1 MSGTEQPLVEVYGIG
16 KTYLP
21 SPPMMRVLLRSSIRE
36 PVVALQDVSFQVEA
50 GKICAIVGPNGAGK
64 STLFRLFTGLTTPTT
79 GTAKV
84 CGYDVA
90 KQSFNVR
97 RLIGFHAADERM
109 LLGRHSVRE
118 NLAFH
123 GRLQGLPKRSLKPRV
138 REVLELV
145 GLERAASRLAMALS
159 SGMKARLQLARALL
173 HKPRVLILDE
183 PTGSLDPVA
192 AYQFLEVIKRTV
204 AEQNIAALISSHRV
218 EEIEALPDHVLLLDQ
233 GKLIYNGNL
242 DSLRRHWEK
251 PGVQIGFTNADAA
264 LAAAAVMSD
273 VPGVEVVSTEAENLL
288 VRSSLPPGQLFV
300 AANGKLDFVVSISE
314 VRMPLRDLLAKVLL
328 SQNGQAK

>member
-1 MSGTEQPLVEVYGIG
+1 
-16 KTYLP
+16 
-21 SPPMMRVLLRSSIRE
+21 MRVLLRSSIRE
-36 PVVALQDVSFQVEA
+36 PIVALRDVSFQVEA

-64 STLFRLFTGLTTPTT
+64 STLFRIFTGLTTPTN
-79 GTAKV
+79 GTASI
-84 CGYDVA
+84 CGFDVA

-97 RLIGFHAADERM
+97 RVIGFHAADERM
-109 LLGRHSVRE
+109 LLGRHTCRE

-123 GRLQGLPKRSLKPRV
+123 GRLQGIPKRELKNRI

-145 GLERAASRLAMALS
+145 GLERTANRLAMALS

-192 AYQFLEVIKRTV
+192 AYEFLEVIKKTV
-204 AEQNIAALISSHRV
+204 AEQNIAAMISSHRV
-218 EEIEALPDHVLLLDQ
+218 EEIEALPDHVLLLDHGQ
-233 GKLIYNGNL
+233 LIYNGNL

-251 PGVQIGFTNADAA
+251 PGVQIGFTTADAA
-264 LAAAAVMSD
+264 QKAAVLID
-273 VPGVEVVSTEAENLL
+273 ELPGVEVISTEEERILL
-288 VRSSLPPGQLFV
+288 RSSLPPGQLFV
-300 AANGKLDFVVSISE
+300 AANGRLDSVVSISE

-328 SQNGQAK
+328 SENGKGT